1 MSKRR
6 IQEAVAELIATF
18 EAEEVPKGWYTIRQL
33 AARHG
38 TGPRN
43 VFIIVQKLMR
53 HKHAE
58 HKDYRVRTERG
69 LQPIRHYRLSPS
81 AAKAFGLTA
90 PKA

>member
-1 MSKRR
+1 MSKSR
-6 IQEAVAELIATF
+6 IQKAVADLIATF
-18 EAEEVPKGWYTIRQL
+18 EEETVPKGWYTVRQL
-33 AARHG
+33 AAKHG

-58 HKDYRVRTERG
+58 WHDYRVRTERG

-81 AAKAFGLTA
+81 AAKAFGLTT
-90 PKA
+90 PKH